1 MGGAFVSDQKTIDS
15 TRPGHYGMATTT
27 LLNLQE
33 VTIAAAWN
41 LQGDPGNPEF
51 LAQAHRLF
59 GVSLPTKPNTT
70 SKGGLLN
77 AMWLGPMSW
86 LLVAGG
92 PLSDTHPLT
101 GLAAKRDAV
110 NATHGA
116 LFDVSSSR
124 VAWKLAGP
132 RVQALLASDC
142 PLDFHP
148 LAFPNGSCAQSLFGH
163 VGALICRDADGDF
176 TLLVARSFAREV
188 WSMLCAASAQ
198 HGYDVSCPAPFGFM

>member
-1 MGGAFVSDQKTIDS
+1 M
-15 TRPGHYGMATTT
+15 
-27 LLNLQE
+27 LNLQE

-41 LQGDPGNPEF
+41 LQGDPGSPEF
-51 LAQAHRLF
+51 LDQARRSF
-59 GVSLPTKPNTT
+59 GISLPTKPNTT
-70 SKGGLLN
+70 SGGGLLT

-92 PLSDTHPLT
+92 PLSDTHPMT
-101 GLAAKRDAV
+101 GFAEKRDTV

-124 VAWKLAGP
+124 VAWKIAGP
-132 RVQALLASDC
+132 RAEAVLASDC

-148 LAFPNGSCAQSLFGH
+148 RAFPNGSCAQSLFGH
-163 VGALICRDADGDF
+163 VGSLICRDTGGDF

-188 WSMLCAASAQ
+188 WLMLCAASAR
-198 HGYDVSCPAPFGFM
+198 HGYDVVDSTSFGPQ